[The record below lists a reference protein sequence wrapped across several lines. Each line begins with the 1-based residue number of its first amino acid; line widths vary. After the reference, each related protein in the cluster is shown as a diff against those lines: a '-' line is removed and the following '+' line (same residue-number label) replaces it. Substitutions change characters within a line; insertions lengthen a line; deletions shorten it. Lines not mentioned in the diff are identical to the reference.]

1 MGNYI
6 QKFLGL
12 LSLLSILSITNGNA
26 QTNVSGVIST
36 NTTWTKAGSPYILTA
51 NILVNTGIS
60 LTIEPGASVKVNENY
75 GITINGTLIAN
86 GNSTDSIYFLNNISN
101 KKWSG
106 ITFTSSSVSSNID
119 ISDNYIDGSILNYVS
134 ISSISSSN
142 GAVYLVNNALLIK
155 NSSIFNNSSNGIYF
169 DYNGSFTFDKIII
182 KGCKISNNDGSGV
195 SYNGY
200 RMQGTL
206 KVLNNLI
213 SNNSGNGITTGGG
226 DAGGSH
232 VNIFSNNDI
241 ISNGGVGIIA
251 NANGTQTLSYNLI
264 YLNSNGIY
272 SRGNGTYTISK
283 NRIISNIGYALNC
296 IYTTHIINNNIVFG
310 NNGGVLFSQGGDYTI
325 NNNSF
330 INNNY
335 FAKSNGSWTS
345 PINIHHNLISKNKSK
360 TENLITTFQP
370 ESGTP
375 DFKINNNNIVY
386 NDYTYLIY
394 NNRNIT
400 GNSIDAANNYWGTT
414 NLSSVQNLI
423 YDFNLNSSKSVVTIS
438 PLTSSIITSSPITD
452 VKDVTKNLTGSGIVL
467 TWSANTESDVS
478 GYKIYYGGYT
488 GYSYTN
494 SVDVGNVTSTTV
506 SAGIG
511 IDENFAVTA
520 YDASKDGT
528 DDQFDGN
535 ESWHSTANKI
545 PNAPSNLAAVS
556 SGHKVKLNWDV
567 STSSGVNNYN
577 IYRSTDGVSFTKLI
591 STTNNTYTNTGL
603 TAYTKYY
610 YKVAAFD
617 SLDLSYDGYGIESAL
632 SSAVNAIPTNI
643 FYVDSA
649 IGIDINGFGSLLS
662 PYKTIQ
668 TAIDLT
674 IAGDTV
680 YVKPGTYKEQLSITK
695 GITVESTDGASKTII
710 LQEALLDRNVNI
722 NNNFALPYLQVNI
735 KGFKF
740 SQTKQNRNQGYGI
753 GIEKK
758 SFAIIEACYFE
769 GFNTALSTYYGYYN
783 VKNSVFFDNDV
794 IASNDV
800 GDSDVFPIFQNCTIV
815 NTSQVI
821 SNSTSVVHRIY
832 NTIIVNDKSK
842 IYNGTPLG
850 GGTKIPL
857 YNVIMDT
864 LLKDYSA
871 ADGSTIYYVNRA
883 EDMKFTNLIL
893 KDFSLSNASP
903 AIGVGNTTLSNITDF
918 LGVLRPNPSGSNPDI
933 GAFESIYKFPAPFIS
948 KGEPGNKKT
957 TLNIQSLKTNIVN
970 YKIYRSAISIS
981 DTSTL
986 TELATIDS
994 SKQTYIDTIGLI
1006 NNTKYY
1012 YRVKSVYSNNSLS
1025 GFSNQITSIPN
1036 IVDTIKNIAI
1046 SNNPNITKLSWDI
1059 PAVVSDK
1066 FQIFRS
1072 TDTISKTLLVDT
1084 LSTNYYN
1091 DPSLV
1096 RNTKYYYWLRAI
1108 DSTGAYSNYSSAI
1121 TLNPTNS
1128 WYVDSAIGNDTT
1140 GYGTLLSPYKKL
1152 QKAIDISIGSD
1163 TILVKSGTYIEN
1175 LLINKKTTIIS
1186 QDGALKTS
1194 IKPLLPNS
1202 QIVNFTSGAL
1212 DSKIKGFKLFNG
1224 GNVRGSAIDCNFS
1237 NPIIENCIITNSA
1250 GEAPIRFYYSA
1261 ARITNCLIYKNT
1273 ATNVFFYDPN
1283 DYVPTIT
1290 HSTIAYNVGI
1300 GTGASNSINIPIF
1313 TNSIIYGNTGG
1324 SYSGN
1329 INILNSIVQGGYPGN
1344 STNIDANPKFADSL
1358 NNNFHLSNYS
1368 PAIGIGKKAIT
1379 ETKDFDLNNRIVPTG
1394 SFPDAGAY
1402 ENIND
1407 HPAPYLTDS
1416 TTSTQIK
1423 ISNYQYPTTGLS
1435 KIYIYK
1441 GFASAPTSK
1450 SDSISIVNSYTD
1462 TANKTLNKYIY
1473 YRFTS
1478 IGAGFNESGYSN
1490 EIKTILFTKPSLLLP
1505 NNKSYNNDTSI
1516 KFIWSKNEN
1525 AIQYKLQYSLDS
1537 TFTSN
1542 VVQKIANDTSI
1553 ALGGFKTNSNYYWRV
1568 LATDTVYASPW
1579 SSVNKLQTFIAKP
1592 ILDSIKSVYKNL
1604 YLYWNNKD
1612 TANTKYVKI
1621 YRDSLGSANKLI
1633 DSIAGNQLSY
1643 KDSKNVILSQKYYYR
1658 IKLGNYENIE
1668 SDSSNILNATPVN
1681 TLPKAIKLANKTV
1694 QNSGEYNFVKLSYS
1708 GSGSYDLDG
1717 SIASYNWYVNDSL
1730 VNSKDSILSY
1740 FFKLGTN
1747 TIKLVVIDND
1757 GGKDTS
1763 SSILNLTALQKQFQS
1778 GILGGISAINQNY
1791 ILTADTSYNSITG
1804 SSVSLL
1810 DRLGNTIIPIVVQ
1823 SKIFTTPSV
1832 SSDSSIFITNGSS
1845 LNGYSKVGVS
1855 LWPTIPL
1862 GGISYVTPTIDS
1874 NLSRIYVGVSNK
1886 NFFAYDYKT
1895 GKNAWSIICDAPINT
1910 SAVISGDRK
1919 LIFTSQTGTL
1929 YGFDISK
1936 SDVQTT
1942 PKWKMSFGDIV
1953 TKSPAVDASSNIY
1966 VGTDAGRLIK
1976 FMLNSDGTVT
1986 VKWNISLS
1994 SSIQTSPII
2003 DADSNIY
2010 VGTEKGDF
2018 YKIDRSN
2025 GSTIWSYNTG
2035 AAIHSTPNISE
2046 YGTIYVPNM
2055 NGLVTAITTDK
2066 RVLWKYQDIAAI
2078 SANSL
2083 YINNMLYVASEKGT
2097 FTGIYDNPNSVNVN
2111 TSFAS
2116 TDKSSITSFGSASSL
2131 NSMSFASM
2139 LDNSNSNPKSNITSN
2154 GLPTTLARTPVWGT
2168 FQGDYRRTGTL
2179 SIVCPSNLTISKDST
2194 GSLISNTSNYI
2205 QWYKD
2210 GTAITNAVSSTF
2222 KPSTAGSYSVK
2233 NNQVGCNTIAS
2244 NSYYYIVTD
2253 VINLSAGEFIKI
2265 SPNPFVNQLNFD
2277 FAVKGYQRLNI
2288 EVFDLATGSK
2298 KASIQNL
2305 TPGIQINLSQLSG
2318 GTYIIKVS
2326 SNDGKINY
2334 QFKMIKL

>member
-1 MGNYI
+1 MGKYI
-6 QKFLGL
+6 QKFTGL
-12 LSLLSILSITNGNA
+12 LSLLLILSITNGNA

-535 ESWHSTANKI
+535 ESWYSTANKI

-632 SSAVNAIPTNI
+632 SSAVNAIPTN
-643 FYVDSA
+643 
-649 IGIDINGFGSLLS
+649 
-662 PYKTIQ
+662 
-668 TAIDLT
+668 
-674 IAGDTV
+674 
-680 YVKPGTYKEQLSITK
+680 
-695 GITVESTDGASKTII
+695 
-710 LQEALLDRNVNI
+710 
-722 NNNFALPYLQVNI
+722 
-735 KGFKF
+735 
-740 SQTKQNRNQGYGI
+740 
-753 GIEKK
+753 
-758 SFAIIEACYFE
+758 SF
-769 GFNTALSTYYGYYN
+769 
-783 VKNSVFFDNDV
+783 
-794 IASNDV
+794 
-800 GDSDVFPIFQNCTIV
+800 
-815 NTSQVI
+815 
-821 SNSTSVVHRIY
+821 
-832 NTIIVNDKSK
+832 
-842 IYNGTPLG
+842 
-850 GGTKIPL
+850 
-857 YNVIMDT
+857 
-864 LLKDYSA
+864 
-871 ADGSTIYYVNRA
+871 
-883 EDMKFTNLIL
+883 
-893 KDFSLSNASP
+893 
-903 AIGVGNTTLSNITDF
+903 
-918 LGVLRPNPSGSNPDI
+918 
-933 GAFESIYKFPAPFIS
+933 
-948 KGEPGNKKT
+948 
-957 TLNIQSLKTNIVN
+957 
-970 YKIYRSAISIS
+970 
-981 DTSTL
+981 
-986 TELATIDS
+986 
-994 SKQTYIDTIGLI
+994 
-1006 NNTKYY
+1006 
-1012 YRVKSVYSNNSLS
+1012 
-1025 GFSNQITSIPN
+1025 
-1036 IVDTIKNIAI
+1036 
-1046 SNNPNITKLSWDI
+1046 
-1059 PAVVSDK
+1059 
-1066 FQIFRS
+1066 
-1072 TDTISKTLLVDT
+1072 
-1084 LSTNYYN
+1084 
-1091 DPSLV
+1091 
-1096 RNTKYYYWLRAI
+1096 
-1108 DSTGAYSNYSSAI
+1108 
-1121 TLNPTNS
+1121 
-1128 WYVDSAIGNDTT
+1128 YVDSAIGNDIT
-1140 GYGTLLSPYKKL
+1140 GIGSSALPYKKIST
-1152 QKAIDISIGSD
+1152 AINAAIAGD
-1163 TILVKSGTYIEN
+1163 TILVERGTYLDN
-1175 LLINKKTTIIS
+1175 LVLTKELTII
-1186 QDGALKTS
+1186 ALNTQKNT
-1194 IKPLLPNS
+1194 ILKPLLPNS
-1202 QIVNFTSGAL
+1202 QIVNFTSGSNS
-1212 DSKIKGFKLFNG
+1212 SKLSGFTLTGG

-1237 NPIIENCIITNSA
+1237 SPTIERCIITNSG
-1250 GEAPIRFYYSA
+1250 GEAPIRYYYSDA
-1261 ARITNCLIYKNT
+1261 VINNCLIYKNM
-1273 ATNVFFYDPN
+1273 AGGVFFYDPIVAAPRVN
-1283 DYVPTIT
+1283 
-1290 HSTIAYNVGI
+1290 HSTIVYNAGI
-1300 GTGASNSINIPIF
+1300 GTGSSNTSVIPVF
-1313 TNSIIYGNTGG
+1313 TNCIIYGNSSGTF
-1324 SYSGN
+1324 SGN
-1329 INILNSIVQGGYPGN
+1329 ISILNSIIQGVYPGN
-1344 STNIDANPKFADSL
+1344 ETNINANPKFIDSSL
-1358 NNNFHLSNYS
+1358 NDYRLQDYS
-1368 PAIGIGKKAIT
+1368 PAIGLGTVIPGIN
-1379 ETKDFDLNNRIVPTG
+1379 KDFDGNSKPLPSSSN
-1394 SFPDAGAY
+1394 PDAGAY
-1402 ENIND
+1402 ENNFG
-1407 HPAPYLTDS
+1407 HPAPFINTDS
-1416 TTSTQIK
+1416 SRNGIILLKMTQTPVGTVNK
-1423 ISNYQYPTTGLS
+1423 IN
-1435 KIYIYK
+1435 IYK
-1441 GFASAPTSK
+1441 GLSASPTTKYKDTVLVSK
-1450 SDSISIVNSYTD
+1450 FIDSINTVF
-1462 TANKTLNKYIY
+1462 NKVIY
-1473 YRFTS
+1473 YRLTS
-1478 IGAGFNESGYSN
+1478 VGASNVESGYSN
-1490 EIKTILFTKPSLLLP
+1490 EVRTISFTPPSLYFPVDLSI
-1505 NNKSYNNDTSI
+1505 KADTSI
-1516 KFIWSKNEN
+1516 NFQWGKIDN
-1525 AIQYKLQYSLDS
+1525 ATNYKLQYSTDSNFISNVIELTKSDTFNLKNGLFDNTTYFWRVQTLDS
-1537 TFTSN
+1537 VHYSKWSNFKRFQTLVRNPILNTITTVNRVITINWNVNSLRNIKAFKIYRGTGTNPTTKIDSISSLNLTYSDTITNGIKYYYRVTAVNTDNVESSFSNELNANSYGVTLLDSPSNNRVKEVLTPTFKWQTIEYATNYNIQISSDSLFSNFLLDTISSLTSLSLTKKLSDN
-1542 VVQKIANDTSI
+1542 TI
-1553 ALGGFKTNSNYYWRV
+1553 YYWRV
-1568 LATDTVYASPW
+1568 RAGDSKGYGNWTNKSSFQTLITPPLLLSILPGNKVDTLKWTIGGSKNIKYFKIYSDTVTNPT
-1579 SSVNKLQTFIAKP
+1579 KLK
-1592 ILDSIKSVYKNL
+1592 DSISGLLDTYIDKANL
-1604 YLYWNNKD
+1604 LLNV
-1612 TANTKYVKI
+1612 KYF
-1621 YRDSLGSANKLI
+1621 YRI
-1633 DSIAGNQLSY
+1633 VAGNQ
-1643 KDSKNVILSQKYYYR
+1643 
-1658 IKLGNYENIE
+1658 ENIE
-1668 SDSSNILNATPVN
+1668 SDFSNILSVVPINS
-1681 TLPKAIKLANKTV
+1681 LPKAIKLVNKTI
-1694 QNSGEYNFVKLSYS
+1694 QNAGEFNFVKLSYS
-1708 GSGSYDLDG
+1708 SSGSIDTDG
-1717 SIASYNWYVNDSL
+1717 KISSFNWYVNDSL
-1730 VNSKDSILSY
+1730 VNKTDSILNY

-1747 TIKLVVIDND
+1747 SIKLTVIDND
-1757 GGKDTS
+1757 GGKDSSTS
-1763 SSILNLTALQKQFQS
+1763 VLNLSSLQKVFPA
-1778 GILGGISAINQNY
+1778 GILGGISAINPNY
-1791 ILTADTSYNSITG
+1791 ILTADTSFNNTTG
-1804 SSVSLL
+1804 SSVSIL
-1810 DRLGNTIIPIVVQ
+1810 DRSGNTIFPIVVQ
-1823 SKIFTTPSV
+1823 SKIFTTPSI
-1832 SSDSSIFITNGSS
+1832 SSDTSIFITNGSS
-1845 LNGYSKVGVS
+1845 LNGYSKSGVS

-1874 NLSRIYVGVSNK
+1874 NFNRIYVGVSNK

-1895 GKNAWSIICDAPINT
+1895 GKNVWSIICDAPINT
-1910 SAVISGDRK
+1910 SAVITGDRK
-1919 LIFTSQTGTL
+1919 LIFTSQAGTL

-1936 SDVQTT
+1936 SDIQTT
-1942 PKWKMSFGDIV
+1942 PKWKMSFGDII

-1966 VGTDAGRLIK
+1966 VGTNAGRLIK
-1976 FMLNSDGTVT
+1976 FMLNTDGSVS
-1986 VKWNISLS
+1986 VKWNVSIGSA
-1994 SSIQTSPII
+1994 IQTSPVI

-2018 YKIDRSN
+2018 YKINRFN
-2025 GSTIWSYNTG
+2025 GSTIWSYNVG
-2035 AAIHSTPNISE
+2035 AAISSTPNISE
-2046 YGTIYVPNM
+2046 YGTIYVSNM
-2055 NGLVTAITTDK
+2055 NGLVTAISTDK
-2066 RVLWKYQDIAAI
+2066 RVLWKYQDNGPI

-2083 YINNMLYVASEKGT
+2083 YINNILYIASEKGS

-2111 TSFAS
+2111 TSISS
-2116 TDKSSITSFGSASSL
+2116 TGNSISGSVDNISTSKIL
-2131 NSMSFASM
+2131 NSSSTYI
-2139 LDNSNSNPKSNITSN
+2139 SNSTNFIT
-2154 GLPTTLARTPVWGT
+2154 PRMPVWGT
-2168 FQGDYRRTGTL
+2168 FQGDYRRTGSLSLICPSIL
-2179 SIVCPSNLTISKDST
+2179 SISRAAN
-2194 GSLISNTSNYI
+2194 GNLISNTPNYI

-2210 GTAITNAVSSTF
+2210 GSEILNATDSIF
-2222 KPSTAGSYSVK
+2222 KPTLAGNYSIK
-2233 NNQVGCNTIAS
+2233 NNQAGCNTVSS
-2244 NSYYYIVTD
+2244 NSYYYLVTD
-2253 VINLSAGEFIKI
+2253 IVNLNKEEFIKLT
-2265 SPNPFVNQLNFD
+2265 PNPFINFMNID
-2277 FAVKGYQRLNI
+2277 FVVKGQQRLNI
-2288 EVFDLATGSK
+2288 EVFSASTGAKVAVRIGVTAGSRLVF
-2298 KASIQNL
+2298 NEL
-2305 TPGIQINLSQLSG
+2305 NPGIYFVRVASPDM
-2318 GTYIIKVS
+2318 KVS
-2326 SNDGKINY
+2326 H
-2334 QFKMIKL
+2334 QFKMVKL